1 MRPPSFISSM
11 WVGPDKGF
19 TEYNRTLTVGR
30 AVGGF
35 GGSEWGPKPDFAVNI
50 GFKSNKYLI
59 GGVRW

>member
-1 MRPPSFISSM
+1 M